1 MNVIK
6 LTYITIGTA
15 LLLGSCAKE
24 EGLDPGIPPGDNRI
38 VFRTALPEVTTR
50 AGVVTKESIDSFHVT
65 AFNPFPTDPALSSD
79 RDLPEFVKNVL
90 VEKVENSSF
99 YSSLYCRWPDE
110 GEESDVLHFFAYYPS
125 LNEGTTISNAST
137 VSGDVVNY
145 DYKINN
151 FRVASDIAEQVDFV
165 TAYTTGSMADNL
177 FSGIQLNFEHQL
189 SRIEIKAWGANKS
202 CDIEIAGVRIG
213 GVNINGIFDFNPSK
227 DTSEWSH
234 QNKGI
239 VEHIFGKDEQLVI
252 LSKKN
257 NSHTTLEAAT
267 SIMGGNLDDKNNFAM
282 LIPTADETGWKY
294 STDINNGD
302 QGMFLSVLLRVID
315 KTPTAGEGG
324 KPTQQYP
331 YFDNSQGLN
340 AMNIPREYFA
350 VVKSSGKVS
359 KRLYKKNDSYFS
371 DAACTQSYT
380 LSSGEEVKEFGWA
393 SLPITGNWEAGYSYT
408 YTLDYTSGVGLH
420 DPSVGGTISP
430 RAGDPIISDIVGVS
444 VSVNDW
450 QGDNKGNENTINDVV
465 VPGS

>member
-50 AGVVTKESIDSFHVT
+50 AGVVTKESIDNFHVT

-151 FRVASDIAEQVDFV
+151 FRVASDIGDQVDFV
-165 TAYTTGSMADNL
+165 AAYGTGSMDNNL
-177 FSGIQLNFEHQL
+177 FSGINLEFKHKL
-189 SRIEIKAWGANKS
+189 SRIEVKAKSSNKS
-202 CDIEIAGVRIG
+202 CKIEIAGVRIG
-213 GVNINGIFDFNPSK
+213 GIHTLGTYNFKAEESTGYWTLSDEKEN
-227 DTSEWSH
+227 
-234 QNKGI
+234 
-239 VEHIFGKDEQLVI
+239 VEYIFGPEDKIVAL
-252 LSKKN
+252 N
-257 NSHTTLEAAT
+257 NTTEAV
-267 SIMGGNLDDKNNFAM
+267 SIMGGKNGVNYAM
-282 LIPTADETGWKY
+282 LLPNSYPDGWDFAADNTNAK
-294 STDINNGD
+294 N
-302 QGMFLSVLLRVID
+302 GMFISVLLRVID

-450 QGDNKGNENTINDVV
+450 QGLNGSTTHTVE

>member
-50 AGVVTKESIDSFHVT
+50 AGVVTKESIDKFHVT

-151 FRVASDIAEQVDFV
+151 FRVASDIGDQVDFV
-165 TAYTTGSMADNL
+165 AAYGTGSMDNNL
-177 FSGIQLNFEHQL
+177 FSGINLEFKHKL
-189 SRIEIKAWGANKS
+189 SRIEVKAKSSNKS
-202 CDIEIAGVRIG
+202 CKIEIAGVRIG
-213 GVNINGIFDFNPSK
+213 GIHTLGTYNFKAEESTGYWTLSDEKEN
-227 DTSEWSH
+227 
-234 QNKGI
+234 
-239 VEHIFGKDEQLVI
+239 VEYIFGPEDKIVAL
-252 LSKKN
+252 N
-257 NSHTTLEAAT
+257 YTTEAV
-267 SIMGGNLDDKNNFAM
+267 SIMGGKNGVNYAM
-282 LIPTADETGWKY
+282 LLPNSYPDGWDFANDRTNSNKLMY
-294 STDINNGD
+294 I
-302 QGMFLSVLLRVID
+302 SVLLRVID

-331 YFDNSQGLN
+331 YFDTSQGLN

-380 LSSGEEVKEFGWA
+380 LSSGEEVREFGWA